1 MADLLAVMK
10 PESPPPASR
19 TAPERYPTNAQGWMH
34 TEPVGAGL
42 LANVVG
48 QSTMMWLTQRFRE
61 QTSSY
66 GESESN

>member
-1 MADLLAVMK
+1 MADLLAVMN

-19 TAPERYPTNAQGWMH
+19 TATERYPNKRATLDAH
-34 TEPVGAGL
+34 RTCGAGL

-48 QSTMMWLTQRFRE
+48 QSTMMWLTQLSRE
-61 QTSSY
+61 TSSY